1 MDALTIISILFSLVL
16 IYFLGSTLVS
26 LIVELWN
33 HLRNGREKFLE
44 KRLTEHLG
52 ADAAKEILKDPLI
65 SGTSN
70 KAPKQISADHFG
82 AVASKNLTRTE
93 GDVCHQIVQAASKK
107 SGLETI
113 SGTTTTTTAD
123 PTKTPPK
130 TENVTTT
137 TENSTAGDPSSA
149 EGNTTPENTSTP
161 NDTATPKDST
171 ATSEASTSSGASASA
186 ESSVS
191 SGTASSGASVSHEHQ
206 ALSDWYKDFSTQMS
220 ADFKSALRI
229 PSLVVSIFVVVILNL
244 DTLNII
250 RTLWEDPETSTE
262 IFKSASGRDWG
273 ALIQQDSGAV
283 DPRTTEEQLS
293 SILNLLNEIDSLE
306 SKGLPIGWHSAE
318 KLGLVIPPHDSS
330 TTFKFQLVTS
340 VDTSGGASNT
350 SRTFK
355 YLPPE
360 GANAFRSNGEIQ
372 GEASET
378 QAVFGTTVPS
388 PEPELKEE
396 NGALILSYENVL
408 GDLDSD
414 SLRSV
419 FEGINNDIY
428 SFRLAAHL
436 PGEHPGLGTVIVEN
450 VKTIDFV
457 QIIGWLI
464 SIICIGMG
472 ASFWYDILKKL
483 VNLGTGGKAP
493 KT

>member
-33 HLRNGREKFLE
+33 HFRNGREKFLE

-65 SGTSN
+65 SGNSN

-82 AVASKNLTRTE
+82 AVASKKMTRTD
-93 GDVCHQIVQAASKK
+93 GDVCHQIVKAKSKK
-107 SGLETI
+107 S
-113 SGTTTTTTAD
+113 A
-123 PTKTPPK
+123 
-130 TENVTTT
+130 
-137 TENSTAGDPSSA
+137 
-149 EGNTTPENTSTP
+149 PENTSTP
-161 NDTATPKDST
+161 NDTATPKDSP
-171 ATSEASTSSGASASA
+171 ATSEAITSSEASASS
-186 ESSVS
+186 ESSV
-191 SGTASSGASVSHEHQ
+191 GAGAASSGATVSHEHQ

-229 PSLVVSIFVVVILNL
+229 PSLVVSICVVVILNL

-262 IFKSASGRDWG
+262 IFNSASGQDWG
-273 ALIQQDSGAV
+273 ALIQQDSGAT
-283 DPRTTEEQLS
+283 DPGTTEEQLA
-293 SILNLLNEIDSLE
+293 SILKLLNEFDSLE

-318 KLGLVIPPHDSS
+318 ELGLVIPPHDSS